1 MSKQLTIQK
10 AGEYA
15 SQQATGAAP
24 APARPGLTAA
34 DVRSMLE
41 AQLRNAYEEALKTP
55 STEVAE
61 PSGAFGW
68 DVFGFGP
75 IQLGATAFPFPGAPF
90 LPHQIIRVGES
101 ALVATVLVGG
111 PLFTATVAQF
121 LPPVEYT
128 YTTGQLNTWTI
139 GPANLQNVS
148 NSNLSGNPFDVD
160 IFSFTP
166 TIPGLYE
173 MNINVRIKDSLG
185 GNTPPFSGFAS
196 RIQKFDPGIFLPSPT
211 VLFDTGIK
219 FQVYA

>member
-15 SQQATGAAP
+15 NQQATGVAP

-41 AQLRNAYEEALKTP
+41 AQLSNAYEEALKTP

-75 IQLGATAFPFPGAPF
+75 IQLGATSFPFPGAPF

-101 ALVATVLVGG
+101 ALVAAVLVGG

-128 YTTGQLNTWTI
+128 YTTGQLNTWTN
-139 GPANLQNVS
+139 GPANLQHVS

-166 TIPGLYE
+166 TVPGLYE

-196 RIQKFDPGIFLPSPT
+196 RIQKFDPGIFLPAPA

>member
-1 MSKQLTIQK
+1 MIIQG

-15 SQQATGAAP
+15 LHQSPGAAP

-34 DVRSMLE
+34 DVRAMIE
-41 AQLRNAYEEALKTP
+41 AQVRKAYEESLKLP
-55 STEVAE
+55 RKEVAE
-61 PSGAFGW
+61 PSGLFGW

-75 IQLGATAFPFPGAPF
+75 VQLGATPYPLPGPPF

-101 ALVATVLVGG
+101 ALVATVLIFG
-111 PLFTATVAQF
+111 PIFTATVAQF

-128 YTTGQLNTWTI
+128 YRTGQLDTWTI

-148 NSNLSGNPFDVD
+148 NSNLSGNNFEID

-166 TIPGLYE
+166 TVPGLFE
-173 MNINVRIKDSLG
+173 MNINVRIKDALG
-185 GNTPPFSGFAS
+185 GNTPPYSGFAS
-196 RIQKFDPGIFLPSPT
+196 RTEKFDPAMFLPEPT
-211 VLFDTGIK
+211 VHFDTGVK

>member
-1 MSKQLTIQK
+1 MSKELTIQN

-15 SQQATGAAP
+15 LHQATGVAP

-34 DVRSMLE
+34 DVKTMLE
-41 AQLRNAYEEALKTP
+41 AQLRNAYEEALKKP
-55 STEVAE
+55 STQVAE

-75 IQLGATAFPFPGAPF
+75 IQLGATSFPFPGAPF

-101 ALVATVLVGG
+101 GLVATVLVGG

-139 GPANLQNVS
+139 GPANLQNMS

-166 TIPGLYE
+166 TVPGLYE